1 MSINGGKHFVGV
13 SSGGIWSLLVST
25 QTIERQKWKEVEDE
39 LFGWKKVK
47 VDDDDDGKNF
57 CQITK
62 FVFQNGENLVF

>member
-1 MSINGGKHFVGV
+1 
-13 SSGGIWSLLVST
+13 
-25 QTIERQKWKEVEDE
+25 
-39 LFGWKKVK
+39 